1 MKKMI
6 DFIDN
11 TTCTKFIS
19 SIFIMAMAVIMTM
32 NVILRYCFSFSFNWG
47 DEILR
52 YMCIYMAFF
61 GTAAAF
67 HYGSHV
73 GVTVFSEKCIPERYR
88 KYVRLFSDI
97 ITIVFLMIIT
107 YYGFVLVGRIMAS
120 GQRSAALRL
129 PMYMIYGVVPVTS
142 IISIIH
148 MLLQIFLHKTY
159 LYERE

>member
-1 MKKMI
+1 M
-6 DFIDN
+6 
-11 TTCTKFIS
+11 
-19 SIFIMAMAVIMTM
+19 
-32 NVILRYCFSFSFNWG
+32 
-47 DEILR
+47 
-52 YMCIYMAFF
+52 
-61 GTAAAF
+61 
-67 HYGSHV
+67 
-73 GVTVFSEKCIPERYR
+73 TVFSEKCIPERYR

-129 PMYMIYGVVPVTS
+129 PMYMVYGVVPVTS

-148 MLLQIFLHKTY
+148 MLLQIFRHKTY